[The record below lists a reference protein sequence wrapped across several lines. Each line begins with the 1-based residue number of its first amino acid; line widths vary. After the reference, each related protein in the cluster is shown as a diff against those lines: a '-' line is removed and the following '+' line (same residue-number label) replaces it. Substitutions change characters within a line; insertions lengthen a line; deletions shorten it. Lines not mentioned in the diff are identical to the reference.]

1 MQEVPTVC
9 KVFFFFTHKA
19 TSDTI
24 RICIWLVNFLIFNV
38 FGHKGGVFKL
48 QFPSIIPHYGILR
61 EFLKLDE
68 LTDNDTRMMFNLKES
83 VHLKST

>member
-1 MQEVPTVC
+1 M
-9 KVFFFFTHKA
+9 
-19 TSDTI
+19 
-24 RICIWLVNFLIFNV
+24 IFNV